1 MNKTYIVEINSKRTT
16 KVAVLSVVIVGM
28 MVVLV
33 PMLIDE
39 ADAITSGIAT
49 STAGPFSNVGWSLQA
64 GYWTYTPQLDKDG
77 NLIWETRGTGWPF
90 PGDERGFVYAT
101 VGKYDKVFFYFNNPS
116 SGTNTCSTIVGVGL
130 IQASCHIP
138 SRGSIVTATYSV
150 SPKSQESNNEY
161 CDILNKFDGIDQSS
175 VIREKLHC

>member
-1 MNKTYIVEINSKRTT
+1 MNKSDIVDVMPRKTT
-16 KVAVLSVVIVGM
+16 KLAVLSVVFVGI
-28 MVVLV
+28 MVFLV
-33 PMLIDE
+33 PALIEE

-77 NLIWETRGTGWPF
+77 NLIWQTRGAGWPF

-101 VGKYDKVFFYFNNPS
+101 VGKYDRVFFYFNNPS
-116 SGTNTCSTIVGVGL
+116 SGTNNCSTVVGVGL

-150 SPKSQESNNEY
+150 SPKGQENNNGY
-161 CDILNKFDGIDQSS
+161 CDLLDKFGDIDQSKA
-175 VIREKLHC
+175 IREKLHC